1 MLSRVLASL
10 LLPALAA
17 PPAGACPASFFDPAA
32 PGTVYVRYG
41 SGGLFKSTD
50 NGGTWT
56 ETGRFAGYPGDLVF
70 DPLNPRTLYAVSG
83 SGVAKSLDAGAKWV
97 PAGRVKDE
105 VIAAIT
111 IDPRTPRIRFA
122 SASHFNDPAPRR
134 SLVYKSVDA
143 GARWTLGNA
152 GLPNGGVWVIRV
164 SPHNSNVVYTGTNS
178 GVFKTT
184 DSVKR
189 WRPSNAGI
197 ADRTIDRIVIDLEA
211 PETLYVTASRKSDWG
226 VFKSTNGG
234 RTWTDASAGLP
245 GIELMDLVGEP
256 LRPEV
261 LYAASRGRGLYRT
274 TDAGARWTRV
284 ALPNE
289 YPCAVAVSPHD
300 ARVILVG
307 TIGDS
312 REGYSSLLY
321 KSVDGGTR
329 WEILGQAQGLPSIS
343 TIADRR
349 GGVAQSVVASR

>member
-17 PPAGACPASFFDPAA
+17 PPAGACPASFFDPAT

-70 DPLNPRTLYAVSG
+70 DPLNPRTLYSVSG

-105 VIAAIT
+105 TIAAIT
-111 IDPRTPRIRFA
+111 IDPRTPRILFA

-134 SLVYKSVDA
+134 SVVYKSVDA
-143 GARWTLGNA
+143 GARWTLANA

-164 SPHNSNVVYTGTNS
+164 SPHNSNVVYAGTVS

-184 DSVKR
+184 DGGRSWSR
-189 WRPSNAGI
+189 SNAGI
-197 ADRTIDRIVIDLEA
+197 ADRTIRSIVIDVEN
-211 PETLYVTASRKSDWG
+211 PETLYVSASRNSESSI
-226 VFKSTNGG
+226 FKSTNGG
-234 RTWTDASAGLP
+234 RTWTNVSTGLP
-245 GIELMDLVGEP
+245 GIDLLDLVGEP

-261 LYAASRGRGLYRT
+261 LYAASRGRGLFRT

-289 YPCAVAVSPHD
+289 YPCSVAVSPHD

-307 TIGDS
+307 TIGDE
-312 REGYSSLLY
+312 RQGYSTRLY
-321 KSVDGGTR
+321 KTVDGGTR
-329 WEILGQAQGLPSIS
+329 WEVLRQGLPDVFSI
-343 TIADRR
+343 AGRR
-349 GGVAQSVVASR
+349 SGVAQSVVASW